1 VLRQTFATMPLQ
13 KGISLAA
20 IEEILGHERLGT
32 TALYLNLTDLHV
44 VEEYAQ
50 KW

>member
-1 VLRQTFATMPLQ
+1 MVSAYTFSSHRKLQ
-13 KGISLAA
+13 HYR
-20 IEEILGHERLGT
+20 HERLGT

-44 VEEYAQ
+44 VEEYAR

>member
-1 VLRQTFATMPLQ
+1 MMALQ

-20 IEEILGHERLGT
+20 IQRIVGHERLGT
-32 TALYLNLTDLHV
+32 TALYRNLTDMHV
-44 VEEYAQ
+44 VDEYTQ

>member
-1 VLRQTFATMPLQ
+1 MALQ
-13 KGISLAA
+13 KGILPAA
-20 IEEILGHERLGT
+20 VQKILGHEQRLGT
-32 TALYLNLTDLHV
+32 TALYLNLTELQV

>member
-1 VLRQTFATMPLQ
+1 MALQ
-13 KGISLAA
+13 KAISLAA
-20 IEEILGHERLGT
+20 SQRILGHERLGT
-32 TALYLNLTDLHV
+32 TALYLNLTDLQV